1 MGKKPFV
8 QQRESAIQ
16 KAKFNSEQAYKLA
29 LKISD
34 SWYCTQALSW
44 VVRYAND
51 DNFDKF
57 IRRTCQ
63 VSFSNSDPY
72 KIVGSSAWVIRA
84 IVERQKYQ
92 YIDSYLSKLLLI
104 SSTISNPVCRGDAL
118 FLQYQAIFPIGK
130 KNNKQLQ
137 LVLANLLLACRDMN
151 SWKKPLIIRDAA
163 LIMANKDLAQAY
175 SIVNE
180 MSEGRV
186 KRQAQKYLSE
196 TKFLSPRDF
205 FW

>member
-1 MGKKPFV
+1 MGKKSFV

-29 LKISD
+29 LKIAD
-34 SWYCTQALSW
+34 GWYCTQALSW
-44 VVRYAND
+44 VARYTNN

-57 IRRTCQ
+57 IRRACK
-63 VSFSNSDPY
+63 VSFSNLDPY

-84 IVERQKYQ
+84 IIERQKYQ
-92 YIDSYLSKLLLI
+92 YIDSYLSKLLPI
-104 SSTISNPVCRGDAL
+104 SLTISNPVCRGDAL
-118 FLQYQAIFPIGK
+118 FLQYQAIFPISK

-137 LVLANLLLACRDMN
+137 LVLANLLSACRDMN
-151 SWKKPLIIRDAA
+151 SWKKPLIIRDTA
-163 LIMANKDLAQAY
+163 LIMGNKDLSQAY
-175 SIVNE
+175 AIVNE

-186 KRQAQKYLSE
+186 RRQAQRYLSE
-196 TKFLSPRDF
+196 KKLLSPRDF